1 MKAIRVHQFG
11 GPEMLKFEDVPDP
24 KPGSA
29 QVLISVRAIG
39 VNPVETYIRSGI
51 YGPKQFPYIPGTDV
65 GGVVEEVGQNV
76 KQFKKGDRVYTNS
89 SVSGAYAQKVVC
101 EISQVHPLPENVS
114 FEQGAAMGVPYA
126 TAYRALFL
134 RGQIRPSETILIHG
148 ASGGVGT
155 AAVQLAH
162 AHGAVVIGTGGTEEG
177 RKLVKQQG
185 ADHVLD
191 HHSPDYLKQL
201 MTLTDNRGV
210 DAIVELLAN
219 VNLAKDLTVLAKY
232 GRVIVVGNRGSIE
245 INPRDTMSRDAS
257 ILGMSLMN
265 ASEAELKQ
273 IHAGL
278 VAGLASG
285 TLLPVIG
292 REMPLSDAAKAHEQI
307 LKPGSHGKIVLKP

>member
-11 GPEMLKFEDVPDP
+11 GPEVLKFEDVPDP
-24 KPGSA
+24 KPGPG
-29 QVLISVRAIG
+29 QVLIGVRAVG

-51 YGPKQFPYIPGTDV
+51 YGPKEFPYIPGTDV

-76 KQFKKGDRVYTNS
+76 KHFKKGDRVYTNS
-89 SVSGAYAQKVVC
+89 TTTGAYAQKAVC

-114 FEQGAAMGVPYA
+114 FEQGAAIGVPYA

-134 RGQIRPSETILIHG
+134 RGQIRAGETVLIHG

-201 MTLTDNRGV
+201 MALTDNRGV
-210 DAIVELLAN
+210 DAIIEMLAN
-219 VNLAKDLTVLAKY
+219 VNLAKDLTVLAKH
-232 GRVIVVGNRGSIE
+232 GRVVVIGNRGSIE

-265 ASEAELKQ
+265 ATEAELKQ

-278 VAGLASG
+278 VAGLANG
-285 TLLPVIG
+285 TLVPVIG
-292 REMPLSDAAKAHEQI
+292 REMPLKDAVKAHEDI

>member
-11 GPEMLKFEDVPDP
+11 GPEVLKFEDVPDP
-24 KPGSA
+24 KPGPG
-29 QVLISVRAIG
+29 QVLIGVRAVG

-51 YGPKQFPYIPGTDV
+51 YGPKEFPYIPGTDV

-89 SVSGAYAQKVVC
+89 TATGAYAQKAVC

-114 FEQGAAMGVPYA
+114 FEQGAAIGVPYA

-134 RGQIRPSETILIHG
+134 RGQIRAGETVLIHG

-201 MTLTDNRGV
+201 MALTDNRGV
-210 DAIVELLAN
+210 DAIIEMLAN
-219 VNLAKDLTVLAKY
+219 VNLAKDLTVLAKH
-232 GRVIVVGNRGSIE
+232 GRVVVIGNRGSIE

-265 ASEAELKQ
+265 ATEAELKQ

-278 VAGLASG
+278 VAGFANG
-285 TLLPVIG
+285 TLVPVIG
-292 REMPLSDAAKAHEQI
+292 REMPLNDAAKAHEDI

>member
-11 GPEMLKFEDVPDP
+11 GPEVLKFEDVPDP
-24 KPGSA
+24 KPGPG
-29 QVLISVRAIG
+29 QVLVSVRAIG

-89 SVSGAYAQKVVC
+89 TVSGAYAQKALC
-101 EISQVHPLPENVS
+101 EISQIHPLPENVS

-134 RGQIRPSETILIHG
+134 RGQIRAGETVLIHG

-162 AHGAVVIGTGGTEEG
+162 AHGAIVIGTGGTEEG
-177 RKLVKQQG
+177 RKLVQQQG
-185 ADHVLD
+185 ADRVLD

-201 MTLTDNRGV
+201 MALTDNRGV
-210 DAIVELLAN
+210 DAIIEMLAN
-219 VNLAKDLTVLAKY
+219 VNLAKDLTVLAKH
-232 GRVIVVGNRGSIE
+232 GRVVVIGNRGTIE

-265 ASEAELKQ
+265 ATETELKQ

-278 VAGLASG
+278 VAGLANG
-285 TLLPVIG
+285 TLVPVIG
-292 REMPLSDAAKAHEQI
+292 REMPLSDAAKAHEDI

>member
-1 MKAIRVHQFG
+1 MRAIRVHQFG
-11 GPEMLKFEDVPDP
+11 GPEVLKFEEVSDP
-24 KPGSA
+24 KPGPG
-29 QVLISVRAIG
+29 QVLINVRAIG

-51 YGPKQFPYIPGTDV
+51 YGPKQFPYIPGTDA

-76 KQFKKGDRVYTNS
+76 KQFKKGDRIYTNS
-89 SVSGAYAQKVVC
+89 TVSGAYAQKAVC
-101 EISQVHPLPENVS
+101 EISQIHPLPENVS

-134 RGQIRPSETILIHG
+134 RGQIRAGETVLIHG

-162 AHGAVVIGTGGTEEG
+162 AHGAVVIGTGGTEAG
-177 RKLVKQQG
+177 RKLIKQQG

-210 DAIVELLAN
+210 DAIIEMLAN
-219 VNLAKDLTVLAKY
+219 VNLAKDLTVLAKH
-232 GRVIVVGNRGSIE
+232 GRVVVIGNRGSIE

-265 ASEAELKQ
+265 ATEAELKQ

-278 VAGLASG
+278 VAGLANG
-285 TLLPVIG
+285 TLVPVIG
-292 REMPLSDAAKAHEQI
+292 REMPLSDAAKAHEDI

>member
-11 GPEMLKFEDVPDP
+11 GPEVLKFEEVPDP
-24 KPGSA
+24 KPGPA

-89 SVSGAYAQKVVC
+89 SVSGAYAQRVVC

-134 RGQIRPSETILIHG
+134 RGQIRAGETLLIHG

-177 RKLVKQQG
+177 RKLVKRQG

-210 DAIVELLAN
+210 DAIIELLAN

-265 ASEAELKQ
+265 ATEAELKQ

-278 VAGLASG
+278 VAGLANG
-285 TLLPVIG
+285 TLVPVIG
-292 REMPLSDAAKAHEQI
+292 REMPLSDAAKGHEQI

>member
-11 GPEMLKFEDVPDP
+11 GPEVLKFEDVPDP
-24 KPGSA
+24 KPGPG
-29 QVLISVRAIG
+29 QVLIGVRAVG

-76 KQFKKGDRVYTNS
+76 KQFKKGDRVYSNS
-89 SVSGAYAQKVVC
+89 TVSGAYAQKALC

-134 RGQIRPSETILIHG
+134 RGQIRAGETVLIHG

-210 DAIVELLAN
+210 DAIIEMLAN
-219 VNLAKDLTVLAKY
+219 VNLAKDLTVLAKH
-232 GRVIVVGNRGSIE
+232 GRVVVIGNRGSIE

-265 ASEAELKQ
+265 ATEAELKQ

-278 VAGLASG
+278 VAGLANG
-285 TLLPVIG
+285 TLVPVIG
-292 REMPLSDAAKAHEQI
+292 REMPLSDAAKAHEDI

>member
-11 GPEMLKFEDVPDP
+11 GPEVLKFEDVPDP
-24 KPGSA
+24 KPGPG
-29 QVLISVRAIG
+29 QVLIGVRAVG

-89 SVSGAYAQKVVC
+89 TVSGAYAQKAVC
-101 EISQVHPLPENVS
+101 EIAQVHPLPENVS

-134 RGQIRPSETILIHG
+134 RGQIRAGETVLIHG

-201 MTLTDNRGV
+201 MALTDNRGV
-210 DAIVELLAN
+210 DAIIEMLAN
-219 VNLAKDLTVLAKY
+219 VNLAKDLTVLAKH
-232 GRVIVVGNRGSIE
+232 GRVVVIGNRGSIE

-265 ASEAELKQ
+265 ATEAELKQ

-278 VAGLASG
+278 VAGLANG
-285 TLLPVIG
+285 TLVPVIG
-292 REMPLSDAAKAHEQI
+292 REMPLKDAVKAHEDI

>member
-11 GPEMLKFEDVPDP
+11 GPEVLKFEDVPDP
-24 KPGSA
+24 KPGPG
-29 QVLISVRAIG
+29 QVLIGVRAVG

-89 SVSGAYAQKVVC
+89 TVSGAYAQKAVC
-101 EISQVHPLPENVS
+101 EIAQVHPLPENVS
-114 FEQGAAMGVPYA
+114 FEQGAAIGVPYA

-134 RGQIRPSETILIHG
+134 RGQIRAGETVLIHG

-201 MTLTDNRGV
+201 MALTDNRGV
-210 DAIVELLAN
+210 DAIIEMLAN
-219 VNLAKDLTVLAKY
+219 VNLAKDLTVLAKH
-232 GRVIVVGNRGSIE
+232 GRVVVIGNRGSIE

-265 ASEAELKQ
+265 ATEAELKQ

-278 VAGLASG
+278 VAGLANG
-285 TLLPVIG
+285 TLVPVIG
-292 REMPLSDAAKAHEQI
+292 REMPLNDAAKAHEDI

>member
-1 MKAIRVHQFG
+1 
-11 GPEMLKFEDVPDP
+11 
-24 KPGSA
+24 
-29 QVLISVRAIG
+29 
-39 VNPVETYIRSGI
+39 
-51 YGPKQFPYIPGTDV
+51 
-65 GGVVEEVGQNV
+65 
-76 KQFKKGDRVYTNS
+76 
-89 SVSGAYAQKVVC
+89 
-101 EISQVHPLPENVS
+101 

-134 RGQIRPSETILIHG
+134 RGQIRAGETVLIHG

-201 MTLTDNRGV
+201 MALTDNRGV
-210 DAIVELLAN
+210 DAIIEMLAN
-219 VNLAKDLTVLAKY
+219 VNLAKDLTVLAKH
-232 GRVIVVGNRGSIE
+232 GRVVVIGNRGSIE

-257 ILGMSLMN
+257 ILGMILMN
-265 ASEAELKQ
+265 ATEAELKQ

-278 VAGLASG
+278 VAGLANG
-285 TLLPVIG
+285 TLVPVIG
-292 REMPLSDAAKAHEQI
+292 REMPLKDAVKAHEDI